1 MVGICWDDSGCNDRF
16 GYTDSQNGWCG
27 INCEQIELESSEH
40 EQDGW
45 CMAPRTSR
53 EGWNAELGRA
63 ADLGVE
69 HIGIDAGGC
78 EGGIG
83 YENSDMY

>member
-1 MVGICWDDSGCNDRF
+1 
-16 GYTDSQNGWCG
+16 
-27 INCEQIELESSEH
+27 
-40 EQDGW
+40 
-45 CMAPRTSR
+45 MAPRTSR

-69 HIGIDAGGC
+69 HIGIDAGEC

-83 YENSDMY
+83 YENSDIDIHPGQREHLKLSELDLFQ